1 MRKAGEE
8 MEREP
13 LSSEADALCRRLWE
27 IWQDND
33 EEDVILDAAEL
44 TELEEEIPGL
54 ENRIKTAL
62 AYLQRARYIQYHSGV
77 GEDGIEP
84 ILFDVYEP
92 R

>member
-1 MRKAGEE
+1 

-13 LSSEADALCRRLWE
+13 LSPETEDLWRRLWE

-33 EEDVILDAAEL
+33 EEDVILDTATL
-44 TELEEEIPGL
+44 GELEEEIPALSG
-54 ENRIKTAL
+54 RIKTAL
-62 AYLQRARYIQYHSGV
+62 AYLQRARYIQYRSGV
-77 GEDGIEP
+77 GEDGLEP

>member
-1 MRKAGEE
+1 

-13 LSSEADALCRRLWE
+13 LSPEAESLWLRLWE

-33 EEDVILDAAEL
+33 EEDVILDSSKLAD
-44 TELEEEIPGL
+44 LEEEIPELSG
-54 ENRIKTAL
+54 RVKTAL
-62 AYLQRARYIQYHSGV
+62 AYLQRARYIQYRSGV

-84 ILFDVYEP
+84 ILYDVYEP